1 MMRRSRALLVGLLL
15 FGSAA
20 PAFAFRP
27 QGQAVTYADFQ
38 YINYIATS
46 MAKVY
51 FATTDGI
58 IVYNKLQNEWETPM
72 TGIEGILDVDVK
84 QIWVDRFDQKL
95 FALTVTGTYSFDF
108 AFQRWSPTDQ
118 TPVVESDDK
127 HVKAPTAMFPPFGFN
142 YNGSG
147 VLIDPEARSFP
158 FSDVVDDGAGNL
170 WIGTWGYGAGRSSMA
185 GLSVKLLPFGLLQN
199 PAYTLQPDIDS
210 VTLITGPVLSSRR
223 TGITFF
229 NRKDDSFSYFETGL
243 NSEFP
248 LADINC
254 LESDSAFI
262 YAGTPQGIYVI
273 NRTNHEVAKRIDRR
287 NGLTDENVLCLKR
300 WGDSLF
306 IGTAGGV
313 MAMVCHNDSMAYIGR
328 QEFYEQIV
336 YDLDVVNNYL
346 WIASGIGAFRVSL
359 ETGKIQQY
367 KDPDAVLV
375 DRAFAVRHFGN
386 FLWLASDIGLV
397 RIDLQTGTTEP
408 FLVTSRKFDGR
419 ALAVND
425 KVAAVS
431 SDRGLT
437 LIFHNRDNPVIRD
450 FGTEDGLASDFIYS
464 LLLDGDYLWVG
475 TDRGVTKFWWNNP
488 RRID

>member
-1 MMRRSRALLVGLLL
+1 
-15 FGSAA
+15 
-20 PAFAFRP
+20 
-27 QGQAVTYADFQ
+27 
-38 YINYIATS
+38 
-46 MAKVY
+46 
-51 FATTDGI
+51 
-58 IVYNKLQNEWETPM
+58 
-72 TGIEGILDVDVK
+72 
-84 QIWVDRFDQKL
+84 
-95 FALTVTGTYSFDF
+95 
-108 AFQRWSPTDQ
+108 
-118 TPVVESDDK
+118 
-127 HVKAPTAMFPPFGFN
+127 MFPPFGYN

-147 VLIDPEARSFP
+147 ILIDPNARSYP
-158 FSDVVDDGAGNL
+158 FSDVVDDGSGNL
-170 WIGTWGYGAGRSSMA
+170 WIGTWGYGAGRSSTA
-185 GLSVKLLPFGLLQN
+185 GLSVKLMPFGLLQN
-199 PAYTLQPDIDS
+199 PAYSLQPDLDS
-210 VTLITGPVLSSRR
+210 VTLITGPVLNSRR
-223 TGITFF
+223 TGITYFDK
-229 NRKDDSFSYFETGL
+229 KDNSFSYFETGL

-248 LADINC
+248 LVDINC
-254 LESDSAFI
+254 LESDSASI

-273 NRTNHEVAKRIDRR
+273 SRANQQVSRRIDRR
-287 NGLTDENVLCLKR
+287 NGLADDNVLCLKR

-306 IGTAGGV
+306 IGTVGGV
-313 MAMVCHNDSMAYIGR
+313 TALICHNDSMVYVGR
-328 QEFYEQIV
+328 QQFYDQAV
-336 YDLDVVNNYL
+336 YDLDVVDNYL
-346 WIASGIGAFRVSL
+346 WIASAIGAFRVSF

-375 DRAFAVRHFGN
+375 DRAYAVRHSGN

-408 FLVTSRKFDGR
+408 FLVTSHQFDGR

-450 FGTEDGLASDFIYS
+450 FGTEDGLASAFVYS